1 MTEVEKDLAILPDH
15 RVTRNHQYDCGHEM
29 ANETYQE
36 KNPYWSMKIE
46 LYMSK
51 ILIIVGKSAR
61 ICSFGHTF
69 VSFFLLFLIEKDI
82 Y

>member
-1 MTEVEKDLAILPDH
+1 MKMTKVEKDLAILPDH

-46 LYMSK
+46 HFMSK

-61 ICSFGHTF
+61 ICSFGCTF
-69 VSFFLLFLIEKDI
+69 IFCYF
-82 Y
+82 